1 MLNYVKFQPST
12 LKLRFL
18 SVHLQHTTLCL
29 TLKFTAMAIVKNFWL
44 RGTKKRL
51 AGSVLYQAMGQTRQ
65 RELASEVS
73 NPRTVSQQS
82 HRVKWANLVNF
93 YKPNAS
99 WMRYAFETKKSNQSE
114 YNKMMSLNVAQSNIY
129 LTKQA
134 AAAGAC
140 VVTNYIMTQ
149 GSLPSISAELSGGRW
164 NTNLFLAAGTAYDEE
179 VSVADASA
187 NLLDNN
193 PGLREGDQISMIRYT
208 QMVNEVTGYP
218 YVVVRKYEV
227 ILSRTNNDYWYN
239 YMPFGVF
246 VMDSFASTPCVGIAK
261 TGNAGGFL
269 LVLSRTQSGKTYVS
283 TQSIVPV
290 DNSALIAAY
299 SSQSALEA
307 AIASYGQS
315 DDAFLSSD
323 SANYGQNEPIQL
335 TINSLTIDGVNYAP
349 RSYLGD
355 IGTYLGEQIRINFN
369 ADFTEEVSNVWIDTT
384 HPVEGTT
391 QLSDVSV
398 SGSSVIGTLSSLGS
412 VPSDAVIRK
421 IRVVTATATY
431 EFSLSTVNQGME

>member
-1 MLNYVKFQPST
+1 
-12 LKLRFL
+12 
-18 SVHLQHTTLCL
+18 
-29 TLKFTAMAIVKNFWL
+29 MAIVKNFWL

-65 RELASEVS
+65 RELATEVS

-99 WMRYAFETKKSNQSE
+99 WMRYAYETKKSNQSE

-140 VVTNYIMTQ
+140 VVTNYLMTQ
-149 GSLPSISAELSGGRW
+149 GSLPSISAELAGHRF

-193 PGLREGDQISMIRYT
+193 PALREGDQLSMIRFT

-290 DNSALIAAY
+290 DNAAMIAAY
-299 SSQSALEA
+299 SSQTALDA

-323 SANYGQNEPIQL
+323 NANYGQNEPIQF
-335 TINSLTIDGVNYAP
+335 TINSVTIDGLDYVP
-349 RSYLGD
+349 RSYIGEIGD
-355 IGTYLGEQIRINFN
+355 LLNEQIRVNFN
-369 ADFTEEVSNVWIDTT
+369 AAFTEEPTHVWVDTT
-384 HPVEGTT
+384 QSSGGTAE
-391 QLSDVSV
+391 LENVSV
-398 SGSSVIGTLSSLGS
+398 VGGAVVGTLQHLGNVQS
-412 VPSDAVIRK
+412 TAIVRG
-421 IRVVTATATY
+421 IRVQTATGLY
-431 EFSLSTVNQGME
+431 EINFVVVPNSME